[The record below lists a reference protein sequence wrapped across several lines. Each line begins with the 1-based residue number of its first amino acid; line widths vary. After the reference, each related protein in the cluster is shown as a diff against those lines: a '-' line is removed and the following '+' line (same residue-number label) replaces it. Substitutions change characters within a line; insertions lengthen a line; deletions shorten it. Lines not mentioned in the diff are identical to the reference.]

1 MLKSHNILR
10 CYNKAG
16 VLKFGQAELGDEY
29 TWGGEAR
36 GQNWSE
42 TRVIVGQR
50 PIPRPPILQK
60 RSWVLA
66 HWHCVPVRQNSTSFL
81 QDWGSRDRPLA
92 YYFADCRFGES

>member
-1 MLKSHNILR
+1 MLQSHNIL
-10 CYNKAG
+10 CCCNKAG
-16 VLKFGQAELGDEY
+16 VLKSGQAELGDEY

-60 RSWVLA
+60 EA
-66 HWHCVPVRQNSTSFL
+66 KF
-81 QDWGSRDRPLA
+81 
-92 YYFADCRFGES
+92 